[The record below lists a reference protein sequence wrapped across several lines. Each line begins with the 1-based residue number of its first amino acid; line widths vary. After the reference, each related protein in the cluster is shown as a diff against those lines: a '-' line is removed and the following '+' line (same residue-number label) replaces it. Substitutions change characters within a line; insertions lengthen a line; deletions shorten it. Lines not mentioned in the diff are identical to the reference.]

1 MKNLNRLLFLSL
13 IMTCL
18 SPLAQTKEI
27 AWKSHSGAMRHFN
40 PKQDGDLGLFIPPL
54 TLVSVE
60 KVNDTTFIQ
69 TFNNNF
75 MEPQISVDTIYYDS
89 FWMKPKS
96 ELDTLVPLYFP
107 GVILEGFDEK
117 PSDSKPILK
126 KTTNQTPL

>member
-1 MKNLNRLLFLSL
+1 MKNLNRLLFLSM
-13 IMTCL
+13 IMPCL

-27 AWKSHSGAMRHFN
+27 AWKSHSGKMVHFN

-54 TLVSVE
+54 TLVCVE
-60 KVNDTTFIQ
+60 KVNETTFIQ

-75 MEPQISVDTIYYDS
+75 MEPQISIDTIYYDS
-89 FWMKPKS
+89 FWMKSKA
-96 ELDTLVPLYFP
+96 ELDSLVPLYYP
-107 GVILEGFDEK
+107 GVILVGFDEN